1 MSFDPHSLERLR
13 ELGRQLPKPLETPA
27 PQPQVKPQRQH
38 RVETEEDPEELFRQ
52 LMQVSP
58 DGTVP
63 EHLMAR
69 LRQLEA
75 DRKRQPQT
83 RSTAESKGNR
93 GPKNQSDQDDSLY
106 SEFEQMLLEED
117 DA

>member
-1 MSFDPHSLERLR
+1 
-13 ELGRQLPKPLETPA
+13 
-27 PQPQVKPQRQH
+27 
-38 RVETEEDPEELFRQ
+38 
-52 LMQVSP
+52 MQVSP

-63 EHLMAR
+63 NIDGQVAAAG
-69 LRQLEA
+69 A

-83 RSTAESKGNR
+83 RSTPESKGNR
-93 GPKNQSDQDDSLY
+93 GLKNQSDQDDSLY